1 VNRVASTVLCIGLVS
16 LASAV
21 AAQTP
26 TPTPMAHRFIQ
37 VAPDVYAALGNG
49 TIETRDAAGVIINA
63 NDVFLVDTNIT
74 PEATRRLVNDIKTLT
89 PKPIRYVVNTHWHY
103 DHADGNQVF
112 GPEVTIIGHQNERA
126 AILNGVLKN
135 RLEQEFRNLPGQLDN
150 LRKQIAGEQDP
161 ARKTQLEERLQTQLA
176 YQQQLME
183 TVPTPPTLTFED
195 RLTVFRGDR
204 EIRLIHPGRGH
215 SDTDILVYLPKEK
228 LIFTGDFFEGPAT
241 GALNFGF
248 HDEWANNLE
257 KLKALDYETT
267 IPGHGEPFKGKER
280 IDYFQAFLR
289 DLWNQTKT
297 LHDQKVPVADAAK
310 RVDMSAHKPHYQNLS
325 AMPGF
330 QEATIARI
338 YQVLDQRTGS
348 N

>member
-1 VNRVASTVLCIGLVS
+1 VKRLISLFLVLGIIGPAAAAS
-16 LASAV
+16 
-21 AAQTP
+21 AQTP
-26 TPTPMAHRFIQ
+26 VAHRFIQ
-37 VAPDVYAALGNG
+37 VAPGVYAALGNG
-49 TIETRDAAGVIINA
+49 TIETRDTSAVIIN
-63 NDVFLVDTNIT
+63 NDDVFLVDTNIT
-74 PEATRRLVNDIKTLT
+74 PEATRRLVSDIKTLT
-89 PKPIRYVVNTHWHY
+89 DKPIRYVVNTHWHY
-103 DHADGNQVF
+103 DHADGNQIF
-112 GPEVTIIGHQNERA
+112 GPEVAIIGHQNERT
-126 AILNGVLKN
+126 AIVGGVLKN
-135 RLEQEFRNLPGQLDN
+135 RLALEFQNLPGQLDN
-150 LRKQIAGEQDP
+150 IRKQIAAEPDP
-161 ARKTQLEERLQTQLA
+161 ARKVQLQDRLQVQEA

-183 TVPTPPTLTFED
+183 TVPTPPNVTFED
-195 RLTVFRGDR
+195 RMTIFRGDR

-228 LIFTGDFFEGPAT
+228 VIMTGDFFEGPAT

-257 KLKALDYETT
+257 KLKAIDYETT

-297 LHDQKVPVADAAK
+297 LHDQKVPVAEAA
-310 RVDMSAHKPHYQNLS
+310 RRIDLTAHKAHYQNING
-325 AMPGF
+325 PGF

>member
-1 VNRVASTVLCIGLVS
+1 MNRAAATVFVIGVALV
-16 LASAV
+16 AGTAV
-21 AAQTP
+21 AQ
-26 TPTPMAHRFIQ
+26 TPMAHRFIQ
-37 VAPDVYAALGNG
+37 VAPDVYAAIGNG
-49 TIETRDAAGVIINA
+49 TIETRDSAGVIVNA
-63 NDVFLVDTNIT
+63 DDVFLVDTNIT

-89 PKPIRYVVNTHWHY
+89 SKPIRYVVNTHWHY

-112 GPEVTIIGHQNERA
+112 GPDVTIIGHQNERT

-135 RLEQEFRNLPGQLDN
+135 RLAQEFTNLPGQLDN
-150 LRKQIAGEQDP
+150 LRRQIALEQDA
-161 ARKTQLEERLQTQLA
+161 ARRKPLEDRLQTQLA

-183 TVPTPPTLTFED
+183 TVPTPPSVTFED
-195 RLTVFRGDR
+195 HMTVFRGDR
-204 EIRLIHPGRGH
+204 EIRLVHPGRGH
-215 SDTDILVYLPKEK
+215 SDTDVLVYLPREK
-228 LIFTGDFFEGPAT
+228 VIFTGDFFEGPAT

-257 KLKALDYETT
+257 RLKGLDYETT
-267 IPGHGEPFKGKER
+267 VPGHGEPFTGKER

-289 DLWNQTKT
+289 DLWSQTKA

-310 RVDMSAHKPHYQNLS
+310 RVDMSAHKPHYQNLGTT
-325 AMPGF
+325 AGF